1 MLGAIT
7 RGTLKKAQFTW
18 IIHDIFKLPVKV
30 ESSPSSNAEQE
41 EEVKRPVEIRGRS
54 YSRKFHAEKEEGVV
68 DWILRIRNKFCYEE
82 NKELPLGLYLYLH
95 ECPVIDPNVTARFSS
110 ISIFDE
116 TGETLLFE
124 NKSDFARPL
133 SFSKVPFIYDY
144 LLSEHLLIGE
154 YRCCAILFIETL
166 LTHK

>member
-1 MLGAIT
+1 MLGAIA
-7 RGTLKKAQFTW
+7 RGTLKKAQITW
-18 IIHDIFKLPVKV
+18 IIRNPFN
-30 ESSPSSNAEQE
+30 SPIIADSFSPLFYAD
-41 EEVKRPVEIRGRS
+41 
-54 YSRKFHAEKEEGVV
+54 KEEAEVH
-68 DWILRIRNKFCYEE
+68 WRLRIKKYLCNKG
-82 NKELPLGLYLYLH
+82 NKESPLGLFLSLY

-110 ISIFDE
+110 TSIFDE